1 MNTDHNPVFYM
12 PSLLVTGCVYQITDL
27 VRRIKEEDAP
37 KSGNNY
43 NK

>member
-1 MNTDHNPVFYM
+1 M
-12 PSLLVTGCVYQITDL
+12 PSLFATGCVYQITGL

-37 KSGNNY
+37 KSGINY